1 MLKLYQIKKKE
12 IKQNQFQEIILEEA
26 YFNHKI
32 DKYQY
37 SNLNT

>member
-32 DKYQY
+32 YKYQY